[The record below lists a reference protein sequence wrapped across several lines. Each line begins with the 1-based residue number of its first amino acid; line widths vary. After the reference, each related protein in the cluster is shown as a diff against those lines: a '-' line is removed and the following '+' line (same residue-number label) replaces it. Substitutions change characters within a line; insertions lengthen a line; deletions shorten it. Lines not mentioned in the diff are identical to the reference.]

1 MFPSGY
7 FLSLS
12 GKLLLRVACT
22 FSLPFGTS
30 HGVQIS
36 LCNVG
41 ISAPPPPALASSKGI
56 SAPGAVS
63 DIPCMSSPQG
73 TRGSWVPSRGFEE
86 GPLAPSH
93 TSSLEP
99 QSSRTCAQFPE
110 PPPSA
115 PAFAFPTPPPPNW
128 AARQA
133 RPLCDARTQP
143 VTLLSS
149 GFQYLSFRKCAERPA
164 ILTVS
169 QTSILPK
176 AFHSHQNVDCHISK
190 GPSCQGSVPLLRDD
204 CQRINLS
211 GLSSSQ
217 KALCLIR
224 TSTEGALVNASVFL
238 ILI

>member
-41 ISAPPPPALASSKGI
+41 ISAPPPSALASSKGI

-115 PAFAFPTPPPPNW
+115 PAFVFPTPHPQIGLLDKQGPYVTPEPSLLLCC
-128 AARQA
+128 
-133 RPLCDARTQP
+133 PLAFNTCLSENVQKGQQY
-143 VTLLSS
+143 LLSHRPR
-149 GFQYLSFRKCAERPA
+149 SF
-164 ILTVS
+164 
-169 QTSILPK
+169 PK
-176 AFHSHQNVDCHISK
+176 
-190 GPSCQGSVPLLRDD
+190 PSTAT
-204 CQRINLS
+204 
-211 GLSSSQ
+211 
-217 KALCLIR
+217 K
-224 TSTEGALVNASVFL
+224 T
-238 ILI
+238 